1 MESGGTGAGQQIT
14 RAKGPSDGR
23 GRRPPAAT
31 SAGIHGRLFS
41 TCGGRSGWSRRRG
54 CSKRTINSSSR
65 SVGGTART
73 STSRCR
79 MPPLNHVHA
88 RGRLSLFLR
97 THTQVPNGGW
107 VLAEATSEDHGPT
120 TLCNELKVHAGGYPP
135 LSNIPNPDKQGQA
148 STAAC
153 TQTRATC
160 EGAMIQFAL
169 SAPIR
174 R

>member
-1 MESGGTGAGQQIT
+1 MNSMSPDELSEDEKAEADAALNQAVGEDCDKLSKAILHLRRALRLVPEEGVFEANDKFFVEERRWDGAH
-14 RAKGPSDGR
+14 KY
-23 GRRPPAAT
+23 
-31 SAGIHGRLFS
+31 L
-41 TCGGRSGWSRRRG
+41 
-54 CSKRTINSSSR
+54 K
-65 SVGGTART
+65 
-73 STSRCR
+73 
-79 MPPLNHVHA
+79 
-88 RGRLSLFLR
+88 
-97 THTQVPNGGW
+97 VPNGGW
-107 VLAEATSEDHGPT
+107 VLAEATSENHGPT